1 MECIGS
7 GGKQKGSDTK
17 SNISTIGVGYV
28 FIKQVGAR
36 YGKAGVDAKMQGEG
50 MDKSGGG
57 R

>member
-50 MDKSGGG
+50 MDISGGG